1 MKKTKLLVLLFVVA
15 LMAVLSSCGAAPGK
29 ESAGTKDSVPS
40 APTKTDSSAWPSK
53 PITLIVANKAGSS
66 TDIMCRLLADGLSK
80 ELGQTVVVE
89 NKEGS
94 SGWNAWNY
102 LLHNAPKDGY
112 TFASIN
118 LNIVFGQYDENNPRE
133 DGLDDFELLAN
144 QVGDISGFAIQPDE
158 TRFSTLSE
166 MIEYSKT
173 TPLYTA
179 AQATGITNG
188 DSATLEWFKKNYGCQ
203 FEIVPVDS
211 TSDSVAMFKGGNIDF
226 LIGSVSNFAADTKNG
241 ELNTISL
248 FSEERSTMMP
258 DVPTAKEQGYDCVS
272 FSARGY
278 AYPKGVDA
286 EIVGKMQT
294 AMEAVISDS
303 EVQNQLADMGQETLM
318 LVGGEYTDVL
328 EAELNKRLEIFG
340 VEKK

>member
-1 MKKTKLLVLLFVVA
+1 MQKTRLLA
-15 LMAVLSSCGAAPGK
+15 LTLIFALTMTLVGCGSSKPQ
-29 ESAGTKDSVPS
+29 
-40 APTKTDSSAWPSK
+40 DSSAPADTQTDSPNTASSDWPSK

-66 TDIMCRLLADGLSK
+66 TDIMCRLLADSLSK

-102 LLHNAPKDGY
+102 LLHNAPNDGY

-133 DGLDDFELLAN
+133 DGLDDFTLLAN
-144 QVGDISGFAIQPDE
+144 QVGDIGGLAIQPDE
-158 TRFSTLSE
+158 TRFSSLDE
-166 MIEYSKT
+166 LIEYSKT

-203 FEIVPVDS
+203 IEIVPVDS

-226 LIGSVSNFAADTKNG
+226 LIGSVSDFAAATRNG
-241 ELNTISL
+241 EMNTICL
-248 FSEERSTMMP
+248 FSEERSSMMP
-258 DVPTAKEQGYDCVS
+258 DTPTAKELGYDYIS

-278 AYPKGVDA
+278 AYPNGVDQK
-286 EIVGKMQT
+286 IVDKMQA
-294 AMEAVISDS
+294 AMEKVISDPA
-303 EVQNQLADMGQETLM
+303 VQNQLADMGQETLM
-318 LVGGEYTDVL
+318 LIGDEYTEVL
-328 EAELNKRLEIFG
+328 EAELTKRLEIFG
-340 VEKK
+340 VERK